1 MKLSEALKYAKEA
14 IADTEYGSMAQE
26 AALHD
31 LIEAVEETLL
41 AQKKE
46 ADLILDLADLRRW
59 GGSE

>member
-1 MKLSEALKYAKEA
+1 MKLSEALARAKRAVNDMTYTPDDVE
-14 IADTEYGSMAQE
+14 Q
-26 AALHD
+26 ALCD
-31 LIEAVEETLL
+31 LIESVEETLL